1 MMADM
6 DEDRL
11 QQFISEH
18 EMQMRMDYQAD
29 QLKQEVYGFHPEF
42 IEEVKEQPPKK
53 RKKIVQP

>member
-1 MMADM
+1 
-6 DEDRL
+6 
-11 QQFISEH
+11 
-18 EMQMRMDYQAD
+18 MQMRMDYQAD